1 MLAYL
6 DRIVGF
12 DDLGNTDDFSTA
24 RLEYR
29 LIQTG
34 TSHDYR
40 CVEML
45 GVISHPRTEESQK
58 SSSIL
63 GFKSRRQDDDDDDDD
78 SDWD

>member
-1 MLAYL
+1 MTI
-6 DRIVGF
+6 D
-12 DDLGNTDDFSTA
+12 
-24 RLEYR
+24 
-29 LIQTG
+29 
-34 TSHDYR
+34 
-40 CVEML
+40 VEVL